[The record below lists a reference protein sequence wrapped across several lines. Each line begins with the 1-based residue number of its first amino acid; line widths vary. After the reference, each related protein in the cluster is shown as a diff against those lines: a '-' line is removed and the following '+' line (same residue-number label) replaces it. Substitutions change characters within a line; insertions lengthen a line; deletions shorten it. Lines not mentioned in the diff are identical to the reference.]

1 MPKFTN
7 KKAQQAVGLSVVDKE
22 TVSTE
27 DIEEPEGCG
36 RTVATKGVT
45 FCAALSVQYKSD
57 GVL

>member
-7 KKAQQAVGLSVVDKE
+7 KKAQQAVGLSVIKKP
-22 TVSTE
+22 SAQR

-36 RTVATKGVT
+36 RAVATKGVT